1 MKIPLFLKYVNNSKG
16 ELISVMGNIY
26 SPVVTKNELIDIIY
40 KSFKSS
46 ISKSDLEK
54 IMDRN
59 IKLEDKDNK
68 IYCITKEY
76 VILQG
81 IKDKEFKYDDET
93 FDQAIISDDFKMIN
107 YFKLEDNK
115 YIYFYKKPNIDKD
128 LEYLEQI
135 DYILTNKLN
144 NGINDGELKHRQFI
158 YIKYLNNLR
167 KEQPLDVQFKEY
179 DYIRVICENNNY
191 NDIGIK
197 DIRKCISF
205 LDYDKEKSFLN
216 MEEQILLRLIILL
229 GTKNI
234 YLNNTEYYKE
244 KITDLNQIIEDIN
257 DYILFVKDNMNNVK
271 EEILYSLDYQ
281 YSLNLKEYCSNIF
294 VCLNDNY
301 SVWNR
306 NTSLYEKVDN
316 EFIAFLRYI
325 SFDYY
330 VSNKRFEE
338 AQKIFEKE
346 LPLFKFLKESSC
358 NSEVMILELIEVV
371 LKKNY
376 KYNEDEK
383 HKQHIILNNILSS
396 NDKVLLYNYFST
408 LTVAPT
414 IKSNIKVML
423 KFYIDCYHYF
433 VHFGNEE
440 NANMI
445 YEYLLYFKDGYGI
458 EDFIFKC
465 RYVKMLEV
473 LNGKKID
480 NIDNIEEVDIA
491 INELEKL
498 IDDMKLVNQFDID
511 DVENNYNNIRF
522 SSFKKENREYVKRCI
537 ATGDK
542 IMNTFSAIDI
552 DFSNVVVEWSKAVET
567 EMDEKLFAN
576 EIISY
581 NDKDLIEQ
589 NFKRTDYTGKEVHFR
604 LKKTRDITVGIFNDM
619 ENYTNGNQNLLNY
632 LYERHFSRYYK
643 LDEETYKK
651 LCQYLKTISKPR
663 NESAHKG
670 KTIDKSTA
678 MECKEK
684 ILASKKIL
692 EILSKLEKK

>member
-1 MKIPLFLKYVNNSKG
+1 MLENDYK
-16 ELISVMGNIY
+16 
-26 SPVVTKNELIDIIY
+26 PVVTKNELVDIIY
-40 KSFKSS
+40 ESFKRS

-54 IMDRN
+54 IIDSN

-68 IYCITKEY
+68 IYSITKEY
-76 VILQG
+76 VLLQG
-81 IKDKEFKYDDET
+81 IKDEEFKYDKET
-93 FDQAIISDDFKMIN
+93 FHQVIISREFKIVY

-115 YIYFYKKPNIDKD
+115 YIYFYTKPNIKQD

-135 DYILTNKLN
+135 DYILNNKIN
-144 NGINDGELKHRQFI
+144 NGINDGELKYRKSN
-158 YIKYLNNLR
+158 YITYLNNLR
-167 KEQPLDVQFKEY
+167 KEQPLDVQFREY
-179 DYIRVICENNNY
+179 DYIKIICENNNF
-191 NDIGIK
+191 NDIGLK
-197 DIRKCISF
+197 DIRKCI
-205 LDYDKEKSFLN
+205 LFLN
-216 MEEQILLRLIILL
+216 YDLENRFLNLEEQIILRLIILL

-244 KITDLNQIIEDIN
+244 KITDLNYIIENIN
-257 DYILFVKDNMNNVK
+257 DYILFIKDNMNNIK
-271 EEILYSLDYQ
+271 EETIYSLNYQ
-281 YSLNLKEYCSNIF
+281 YSFNLKEYCSNIF
-294 VCLNDNY
+294 VCLKDNY

-306 NTSLYEKVDN
+306 DTSLYEKVDN

-338 AQKIFEKE
+338 AQKIFEME
-346 LPLFKFLKESSC
+346 LPLFKFLKDSSC

-376 KYNEDEK
+376 KYNEEEAEK
-383 HKQHIILNNILSS
+383 QYIILDDILSS
-396 NDKVLLYNYFST
+396 KDKALLYNYFST
-408 LTVAPT
+408 LSISKT
-414 IKSNIKVML
+414 IKRNIKVIL
-423 KFYIDCYHYF
+423 KFYIDCYYYF
-433 VHFGNEE
+433 VHLGNEE

-473 LNGKKID
+473 INGKKID
-480 NIDNIEEVDIA
+480 NVDNIEEVNMA
-491 INELEKL
+491 INEVEK
-498 IDDMKLVNQFDID
+498 IIEDMNLVNQFDID
-511 DVENNYNNIRF
+511 DVENNYNNILF
-522 SSFKKENREYVKRCI
+522 SNFKKENRENIKKYI

-576 EIISY
+576 EIISR

-604 LKKTRDITVGIFNDM
+604 LKKTRYITVGIFNDM

-632 LYERHFSRYYK
+632 LYERYFSRYYK
-643 LDEETYKK
+643 LDEETYNN

-670 KTIDKSTA
+670 KTINKDTA

-684 ILASKKIL
+684 ILASEKIL
-692 EILSKLEKK
+692 EILSKLEKR

>member
-1 MKIPLFLKYVNNSKG
+1 MLENDYK
-16 ELISVMGNIY
+16 
-26 SPVVTKNELIDIIY
+26 PVVTKNELVDIIY
-40 KSFKSS
+40 ESFKRS

-54 IMDRN
+54 IIDSN

-68 IYCITKEY
+68 IYSITKEY
-76 VILQG
+76 VLLQG
-81 IKDKEFKYDDET
+81 IKDEEFKYDKET
-93 FDQAIISDDFKMIN
+93 FHQVIISREFKIVY

-115 YIYFYKKPNIDKD
+115 YIYFYTKPNIKQD

-135 DYILTNKLN
+135 DYILNNKIN
-144 NGINDGELKHRQFI
+144 NGINDGELKYRKSN
-158 YIKYLNNLR
+158 YITYLNNLR
-167 KEQPLDVQFKEY
+167 KEQPLDVQFREY
-179 DYIRVICENNNY
+179 DYIKIICENNNF
-191 NDIGIK
+191 NDIGLK
-197 DIRKCISF
+197 DIRKCI
-205 LDYDKEKSFLN
+205 LFLN
-216 MEEQILLRLIILL
+216 YDLENRFLNLEEQIILRLIILL

-244 KITDLNQIIEDIN
+244 KITDLNYIIENIN
-257 DYILFVKDNMNNVK
+257 DYILFIKDNMNNIK
-271 EEILYSLDYQ
+271 EETIYSLNYQ
-281 YSLNLKEYCSNIF
+281 YSFNLKEYCSNIF
-294 VCLNDNY
+294 VCLKDNY

-306 NTSLYEKVDN
+306 DTSLYEKVDN

-338 AQKIFEKE
+338 AQKIFEME
-346 LPLFKFLKESSC
+346 LPLFKFLKDSSC

-376 KYNEDEK
+376 KYNEEEAEK
-383 HKQHIILNNILSS
+383 QYIILDDILSS
-396 NDKVLLYNYFST
+396 KDKALLYNYFST
-408 LTVAPT
+408 LSISKT
-414 IKSNIKVML
+414 IKRNIKVIL
-423 KFYIDCYHYF
+423 KFYIDCYYYF
-433 VHFGNEE
+433 VHLGNEE

-473 LNGKKID
+473 INGKKID
-480 NIDNIEEVDIA
+480 NVDNIEEVNMA
-491 INELEKL
+491 INEVEK
-498 IDDMKLVNQFDID
+498 IIEDMNLVNQFDMD
-511 DVENNYNNIRF
+511 DVENNYNNILF
-522 SSFKKENREYVKRCI
+522 SNFKKENRENIKKYI

-576 EIISY
+576 EIISR

-604 LKKTRDITVGIFNDM
+604 LKKTRYITVGIFNDM

-632 LYERHFSRYYK
+632 LYERYFSRYYK
-643 LDEETYKK
+643 LDEETYNN

-670 KTIDKSTA
+670 KTINKDTA

-684 ILASKKIL
+684 ILASEKIL
-692 EILSKLEKK
+692 EILSKLEKR

>member
-1 MKIPLFLKYVNNSKG
+1 MLENDYK
-16 ELISVMGNIY
+16 
-26 SPVVTKNELIDIIY
+26 PVVTKNELVDIIY
-40 KSFKSS
+40 ESFKRS

-54 IMDRN
+54 IIDSN

-68 IYCITKEY
+68 IYSITKEY
-76 VILQG
+76 VLLQG
-81 IKDKEFKYDDET
+81 IKDEEFKYDKET
-93 FDQAIISDDFKMIN
+93 FYQVIISNEFKMIY

-115 YIYFYKKPNIDKD
+115 YIYFYTKPNIKQD

-135 DYILTNKLN
+135 DYILNNKIN
-144 NGINDGELKHRQFI
+144 NGINDGELKYRKSN
-158 YIKYLNNLR
+158 YITYLNNFR
-167 KEQPLDVQFKEY
+167 KEQPLDVQFRKY
-179 DYIRVICENNNY
+179 DYIKIICENNNF
-191 NDIGIK
+191 NDIGLK
-197 DIRKCISF
+197 DIRKCI
-205 LDYDKEKSFLN
+205 LFLN
-216 MEEQILLRLIILL
+216 YDLENRFLNLEEQIILRLIILL

-244 KITDLNQIIEDIN
+244 KITDLNYIIENIN
-257 DYILFVKDNMNNVK
+257 DYILFINDNMNNIK
-271 EEILYSLDYQ
+271 EETIYSLNYQ
-281 YSLNLKEYCSNIF
+281 YPFNLKEYCSNIF
-294 VCLNDNY
+294 VCLKDNY
-301 SVWNR
+301 SVWGR
-306 NTSLYEKVDN
+306 DTSLYEKVDN

-338 AQKIFEKE
+338 AQKIFEME
-346 LPLFKFLKESSC
+346 LPLFKFLKDSSC

-376 KYNEDEK
+376 KYNEEEAEK
-383 HKQHIILNNILSS
+383 QDIILDDILSS
-396 NDKVLLYNYFST
+396 KDKALLYNYFST
-408 LTVAPT
+408 LSISKT
-414 IKSNIKVML
+414 IKRNIKVIL
-423 KFYIDCYHYF
+423 KFYIDCYYYF
-433 VHFGNEE
+433 VHLGNEE

-480 NIDNIEEVDIA
+480 NIDNIEEVDTA

-498 IDDMKLVNQFDID
+498 IDNMKLVNKFDID
-511 DVENNYNNIRF
+511 DVETNYNNINF
-522 SSFKKENREYVKRCI
+522 SNFKKENREYVKKCI

-542 IMNTFSAIDI
+542 IMNTFSTTDI

-567 EMDEKLFAN
+567 EVDEKLFAN

-589 NFKRTDYTGKEVHFR
+589 NFKRTDYPGKEVHFR
-604 LKKTRDITVGIFNDM
+604 LKKTRYITVGIFNDM
-619 ENYTNGNQNLLNY
+619 ENYTNNGNQNLLNY
-632 LYERHFSRYYK
+632 LYERYFSRYYK
-643 LDEETYKK
+643 LDEEKYKK

-684 ILASKKIL
+684 ILASEKIL
-692 EILSKLEKK
+692 EILSKLERR